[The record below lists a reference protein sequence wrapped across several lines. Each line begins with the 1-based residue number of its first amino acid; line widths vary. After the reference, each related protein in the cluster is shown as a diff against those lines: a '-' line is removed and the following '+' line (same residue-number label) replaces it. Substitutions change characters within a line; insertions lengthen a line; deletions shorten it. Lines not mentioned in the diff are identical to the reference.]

1 MGLRH
6 YYNIFV
12 VHNKYVHLCYDR
24 NVVIAQAFLQ
34 SPMDRLDLRHI
45 SSKIYDGFVV
55 LELEYIYTKAIE
67 QSYLISEMNWLRN
80 QSMGRIG
87 RLGRV
92 TF

>member
-1 MGLRH
+1 MEDFFRKIPKNDGRNRAKVLQMGT
-6 YYNIFV
+6 
-12 VHNKYVHLCYDR
+12 
-24 NVVIAQAFLQ
+24 
-34 SPMDRLDLRHI
+34 S
-45 SSKIYDGFVV
+45 
-55 LELEYIYTKAIE
+55 KAIE

>member
-1 MGLRH
+1 MTEIKDVPDESCSSYSVFLKEH
-6 YYNIFV
+6 HFQED
-12 VHNKYVHLCYDR
+12 YVE
-24 NVVIAQAFLQ
+24 
-34 SPMDRLDLRHI
+34 I
-45 SSKIYDGFVV
+45 SSRKLTQKFENV
-55 LELEYIYTKAIE
+55 LYLSAHKAIE